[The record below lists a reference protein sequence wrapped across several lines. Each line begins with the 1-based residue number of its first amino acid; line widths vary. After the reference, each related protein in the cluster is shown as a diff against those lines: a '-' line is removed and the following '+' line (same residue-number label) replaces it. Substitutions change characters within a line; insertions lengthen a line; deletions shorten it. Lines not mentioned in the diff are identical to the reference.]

1 MTLVRGGSIVT
12 ENGVVEGDIAISDG
26 VIAGIG
32 DGFDG
37 DVLLD
42 ATDCWVLPG
51 AIDPHIHV
59 SLEGYSTMEPI
70 LDDLVDAS
78 ASGLM
83 GGVTTLGVFVQR
95 TPQKDIVAV
104 MRSLIGYGN
113 AEAHSDFF
121 MNGLLLPG
129 DDIEGAI
136 RGGANIRVMSYKAM
150 VAYNKKGLMFDDEHL
165 MRMMATVAD
174 LGGLT
179 MIHAENGGGIDY
191 LESIE
196 RRRGVDNGS
205 LLRAQPGVFEAEG
218 MFRAATFAELTGT
231 RLLFVHLTSKEGA
244 AMLRQLKA
252 GPYGAR
258 IESETQPHYLAL
270 TNAEVLARGPLSKV
284 GPPLKEEAD
293 IAAIWAVTEEG
304 LLSHISSDH
313 SPKSTEVKLAT
324 DDILDATYGGIGGV
338 EPMLPL
344 IYSLG
349 FEAGRI
355 SIEDVARLTATNA
368 AKVHNIYPNKGA
380 IRVGSDADLVVI
392 PKEAPSRRIVPENL
406 HGKADYSLYESLS
419 SSGFPRDVVRRGVV
433 AVRAGDATG
442 DNPTGTYIGSAPRD

>member
-26 VIAGIG
+26 VIAGVG
-32 DGFDG
+32 DGFEG

-104 MRSLIGYGN
+104 MRSLIDYGN

-129 DDIEGAI
+129 DDIEGAV
-136 RGGANIRVMSYKAM
+136 RGGADIRVMSYKAM

-165 MRMMATVAD
+165 MAHDGDGGGCRRPHDDPRRRTVAVSTTSRASSD
-174 LGGLT
+174 GAVSTTEASSGLSRVCSRPRGCSAPQPSPGSPA
-179 MIHAENGGGIDY
+179 HGSFS
-191 LESIE
+191 SISPQ
-196 RRRGVDNGS
+196 RR
-205 LLRAQPGVFEAEG
+205 
-218 MFRAATFAELTGT
+218 
-231 RLLFVHLTSKEGA
+231 GA

-270 TNAEVLARGPLSKV
+270 TNAEVLARGPLGKV

-313 SPKSTEVKLAT
+313 SPKSTKVKLAT

-349 FEAGRI
+349 FR
-355 SIEDVARLTATNA
+355 S
-368 AKVHNIYPNKGA
+368 
-380 IRVGSDADLVVI
+380 
-392 PKEAPSRRIVPENL
+392 
-406 HGKADYSLYESLS
+406 
-419 SSGFPRDVVRRGVV
+419 
-433 AVRAGDATG
+433 
-442 DNPTGTYIGSAPRD
+442 GTYLDRGCRPASPPPTRRRFTTSTRARVPFASALMRTSS